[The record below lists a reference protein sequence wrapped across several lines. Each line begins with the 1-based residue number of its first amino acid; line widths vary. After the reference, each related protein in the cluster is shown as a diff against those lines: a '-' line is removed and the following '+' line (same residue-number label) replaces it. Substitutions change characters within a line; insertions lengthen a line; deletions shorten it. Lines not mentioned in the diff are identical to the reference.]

1 MLGLLPHPGGSA
13 VLQLEET
20 GQQSLAEH
28 LGALAGK
35 KGGKVV
41 NADHAETGAL
51 GTSGQSD
58 WDSGLVECGGDIV
71 DGDRVV
77 GVCSRKG

>member
-1 MLGLLPHPGGSA
+1 
-13 VLQLEET
+13 
-20 GQQSLAEH
+20 
-28 LGALAGK
+28 
-35 KGGKVV
+35 VV